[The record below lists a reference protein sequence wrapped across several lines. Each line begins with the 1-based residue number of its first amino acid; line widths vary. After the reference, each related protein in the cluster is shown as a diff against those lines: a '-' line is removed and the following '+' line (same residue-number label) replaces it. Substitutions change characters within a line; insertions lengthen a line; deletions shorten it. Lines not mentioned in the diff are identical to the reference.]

1 MIPRDDSGSSE
12 NPILEISRRFALAI
26 IMHSRIIEQQR
37 LPDIAVQLRRCATSV
52 GANVSEAQRAQ
63 SRADF
68 IHKMKLAQ
76 KELIEEDYWLGLCR
90 KLSGCEPDT
99 DIENDL
105 LSLKKLFSA
114 IISTAIQRERE
125 KKNRPPH

>member
-1 MIPRDDSGSSE
+1 
-12 NPILEISRRFALAI
+12 
-26 IMHSRIIEQQR
+26 
-37 LPDIAVQLRRCATSV
+37 
-52 GANVSEAQRAQ
+52 
-63 SRADF
+63 
-68 IHKMKLAQ
+68 MKLAQ
-76 KELIEEDYWLGLCR
+76 KELIEADYWLGLCR